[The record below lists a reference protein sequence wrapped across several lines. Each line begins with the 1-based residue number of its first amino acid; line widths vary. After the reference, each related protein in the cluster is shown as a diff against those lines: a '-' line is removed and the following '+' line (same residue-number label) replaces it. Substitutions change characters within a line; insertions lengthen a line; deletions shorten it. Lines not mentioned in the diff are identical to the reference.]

1 MKIVFILCMHWC
13 LSNWQICELIN
24 AKIKIEP
31 VELCSNVLWWCQW
44 WEHWFKNSDCI
55 INNVDDGICPMRELI
70 LKSLARGCST
80 QNGQFLSCFF
90 SHFFCCLL
98 VFGIN
103 PTHSPPKKWRDHP
116 LSPILAPKK
125 TAQNWGQSPVSPP
138 VLHRKQHLEHP
149 VTVCW
154 STKNNC
160 FEQCCATACQHQVS
174 VTMLHV
180 FLPSHC
186 VFCLLWLP
194 TVGPCPSWGPH
205 ATATTATVAKSA
217 AIKQQKRPLLMSLSS
232 KPNLLCC
239 HFANNPQNA
248 RIICIFGSNDWHWHG
263 VSTGLMSMSFHHPK
277 INFSLTNNEEQRKQN
292 HGIHFTPFY
301 LILQKNWFNCHHL
314 QL

>member
-1 MKIVFILCMHWC
+1 MQNGH
-13 LSNWQICELIN
+13 LSQCFFSHFLF
-24 AKIKIEP
+24 
-31 VELCSNVLWWCQW
+31 VCHSN
-44 WEHWFKNSDCI
+44 CI

-180 FLPSHC
+180 FLPSSLC
-186 VFCLLWLP
+186 F
-194 TVGPCPSWGPH
+194 
-205 ATATTATVAKSA
+205 
-217 AIKQQKRPLLMSLSS
+217 LSS
-232 KPNLLCC
+232 VASHCGTTPLMGTSHNRNHCHSCKVCWNQTTKNATFEVTVIKVKSSLLPFCKQSSECKDHLHLWEQWLTLTWSVNWTDVHVVSPSKNQFFFDKQWGTKKTKSWNL
-239 HFANNPQNA
+239 
-248 RIICIFGSNDWHWHG
+248 
-263 VSTGLMSMSFHHPK
+263 FHT
-277 INFSLTNNEEQRKQN
+277 F
-292 HGIHFTPFY
+292 FY
-301 LILQKNWFNCHHL
+301 LVLQKN
-314 QL
+314 